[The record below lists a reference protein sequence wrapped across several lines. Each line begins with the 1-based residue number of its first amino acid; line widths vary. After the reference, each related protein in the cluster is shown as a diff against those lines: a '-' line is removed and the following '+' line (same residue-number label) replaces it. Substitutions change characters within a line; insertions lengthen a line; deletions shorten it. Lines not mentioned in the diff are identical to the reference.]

1 MKAIVSEYRK
11 MRRIRINEYL
21 LTIHLLWL
29 PFHLYYKRSDLCVY
43 NEYTYFSWTLLFQSL
58 PNLVHWIRTNRPT
71 RSASRAL
78 ILVLYRP
85 LSCWN
90 SYFILSDNYKH
101 VTYHNVRLLVQCHNV
116 LHVPLNK
123 PLQAIMEASNID
135 PKGWFAASKDKKY
148 I

>member
-85 LSCWN
+85 FSCRN
-90 SYFILSDNYKH
+90 SYFILSDNYKL
-101 VTYHNVRLLVQCHNV
+101 VTYHNVRLCTCPMSQCLTRTQQTIASHNGGEQYRPEE
-116 LHVPLNK
+116 L
-123 PLQAIMEASNID
+123 ICSE
-135 PKGWFAASKDKKY
+135 
-148 I
+148 